1 MAEKTN
7 KIKVRLIRTLI
18 TICSRLR
25 KRPVAAVTSGR
36 FLVVS
41 TTGIGDTL
49 WGTPAISALRKK
61 YPEGYIGVLTNPAG
75 AEILKDNPAI
85 SEIFT
90 FRRGMGGFFRLP
102 LLVESLIKKRL
113 DKVFIFHASDRIIWP
128 ICFLTG
134 SSEITGFK
142 GQSKDMDFILTNT
155 VEADPAVHC
164 IENRFRM
171 LAAVGVVQEDESL
184 ELFLDREEDEEARH
198 FLKANN
204 IGDGELIVGLHPGAQ
219 KPFKCWPAKNF
230 IEAGNMLHDKL
241 GCRIVITGDAGERQ
255 IAGQVASGIDG
266 AISSAGSLSLRG
278 TAALIKRMSLFI
290 TNDTG
295 PMHIA
300 FALKTPVIALFS
312 PTDPALCGPYRADK
326 AVVIAKKA
334 TCVPCVGKKCY
345 NPKCFELI
353 TPQEVIAAAEG
364 LLKQTIN

>member
-18 TICSRLR
+18 TICGRLR
-25 KRPVAAVTSGR
+25 KRPAAVVTSGR

-171 LAAVGVVQEDESL
+171 LAAAGVVQEDESL

-230 IEAGNMLHDKL
+230 IEAGNMLHSKL

-266 AISSAGSLSLRG
+266 AISSAGSISLRG